1 MTAIETWTSPPSVA
15 DLAGSTAPPPPPLP
29 LRRGAM
35 WFPTLVVAALVTAI
49 AVWGVL
55 SIVEQRRQT
64 AALER
69 QACFARAS
77 ASYELFLAQRA
88 ADFRTVPPE
97 SLASALLI
105 CET

>member
-49 AVWGVL
+49 AVWG
-55 SIVEQRRQT
+55 